1 MISYAHKVA
10 LAVNNPANA
19 GDIRDAGLI
28 PELGRSPG
36 GGHGNPL
43 QYSCLENPMDR
54 GALWAAIYGV
64 AQSWTRLKRLSS
76 SSSSY
81 YFR

>member
-28 PELGRSPG
+28 PGLGRSSG
-36 GGHGNPL
+36 GGRGNPL
-43 QYSCLENPMDR
+43 QYSYLGNLMDK
-54 GALWAAIYGV
+54 GAWRAIVHGAAES
-64 AQSWTRLKRLSS
+64 QT
-76 SSSSY
+76 
-81 YFR
+81 